1 MWEELVVKRYLC
13 AKTAGLLTLEYYLLI
28 SLFAEDLEI
37 YGVKIVEAEQQPA
50 PRPHNERPADLS
62 PDCSAFQRDCCADK
76 LGGGIY
82 RGLSFALPGDGGP
95 SMSVERGVSLTIYI
109 STYSF
114 SPSE

>member
-1 MWEELVVKRYLC
+1 MGRTSRKTLSLCKDGWAADLVILSADKSICRRP
-13 AKTAGLLTLEYYLLI
+13 G
-28 SLFAEDLEI
+28 DLRC
-37 YGVKIVEAEQQPA
+37 Q
-50 PRPHNERPADLS
+50 NERPADLS

-82 RGLSFALPGDGGP
+82 RGLSFVLPGDGGS